1 MAVPGH
7 IREENTTLSL
17 SVVLVLSQLDTAVK
31 FESIGP
37 GSQEDPSS
45 LHRAQL
51 GEELA
56 PFRPAST
63 FHNHVILG
71 TALSLPKPQF
81 PYL

>member
-17 SVVLVLSQLDTAVK
+17 SAVLVLSQPDTAVM

-37 GSQEDPSS
+37 GSQRTPALCIAPSS
-45 LHRAQL
+45 GKNWLLSDQLQHFIARLSWAQHCPSPNL
-51 GEELA
+51 
-56 PFRPAST
+56 
-63 FHNHVILG
+63 
-71 TALSLPKPQF
+71 F